1 MKKIKFIKGDIEIM
15 GFGKTEAGETVNV
28 ADELAQSLIESDIA
42 IEVKKGK
49 IKTGEKP
56 SEVK

>member
-1 MKKIKFIKGDIEIM
+1 MMKIKFLKGDIEIM
-15 GFGKTEAGETVNV
+15 GFGKTEEGKTVEVPN
-28 ADELAQSLIESDIA
+28 ELAKSLIESDIA

-56 SEVK
+56 REVK

>member
-1 MKKIKFIKGDIEIM
+1 MKIKFTQGDIEIM
-15 GFGKTEAGETVNV
+15 GFGKTEAGKTVDV
-28 ADELAQSLIESDIA
+28 PDELGKSLIESDIA